1 MAASDPRPQALGA
14 AGFGITIARL
24 IAGHLGTHAAMAG
37 MRLAAPLEALRQ
49 GRSVFV
55 VGMLIALFAV
65 AAMLM
70 SLWAGRWADRVGYH
84 RPVRLA
90 VALTVM
96 AGVIAAA
103 STFLP
108 GDAAFAALCAAAAL
122 AGAGANMGSITIQ
135 RSAGLLSR
143 DATERVRTFSWLG
156 MAPSF
161 ANVIGPVM
169 AGFVIDAAGFRS
181 AYALLAVLP
190 LAGWLVARR
199 VPEVSGRHRTAA
211 DVSGA
216 SAWRL
221 LNDTPG
227 LRRLLVVNW
236 LLSSCWDVHTFAVP
250 ILGHQRDFSASTI
263 GLVLGAFTMSVTL
276 VRLVLPLFAHRIR
289 EVPTLR
295 LAMLGTALV
304 FAAYPFAYAP
314 WAMGACAILLGI
326 TLGVVQPMIM
336 SSLHQMAPEHR
347 HGEAI
352 ALRSM
357 AINAAGALMPL
368 MFGAAGA
375 WLGVSLIFWVSAAAV
390 GTGQWVARG
399 LTVDRLQPTG

>member
-1 MAASDPRPQALGA
+1 VAASDPRAPELAE
-14 AGFGITIARL
+14 AGFGVTVARL

-90 VALTVM
+90 AVLTVV
-96 AGVIAAA
+96 AGAIASA

-199 VPEVSGRHRTAA
+199 VPEVGGRHRSTA
-211 DVSGA
+211 DVNGA

-250 ILGHQRDFSASTI
+250 ILGHQRGFSASTI

-276 VRLVLPLFAHRIR
+276 VRFVLPVFAHRIR

-295 LAMLGTALV
+295 MAMLGTALV

-314 WAMGACAILLGI
+314 WAMGACAILLGV

-390 GTGQWVARG
+390 GAGQWVARG
-399 LTVDRLQPTG
+399 LSVDRLQPAG